1 MRRRGAGALAA
12 AAILAAGCGSTS
24 RPSPSSAPATS
35 AVSTTAQPAE
45 PAPPSKDE
53 FIAAADKACRHTN
66 RRLKPVIERLVRLDL
81 STQPLAFRLS
91 GYRDAF
97 HDLGV
102 EYEDLIS
109 ELQQLPPPPRDHRM
123 LTRMFRLIDAIP
135 LHLDRLQASITD
147 LDIVLLIRAEIKLN
161 QTFVR
166 LGGTA
171 DAYGF
176 RVCGVVPGRH
186 PRGGD
191 KGPLPLAK
199 PV

>member
-1 MRRRGAGALAA
+1 MRRSGAAALAA

-24 RPSPSSAPATS
+24 NSRPSSAPATS
-35 AVSTTAQPAE
+35 PVSTTAQPAE

-53 FIAAADKACRHTN
+53 FIAAADNACRHTN

-81 STQPLAFRLS
+81 STQPIAFRLS

-102 EYEDLIS
+102 DYEDLLS
-109 ELQQLPPPPRDHRM
+109 ELQQIAPPARDHRM
-123 LTRMFRLIDAIP
+123 LTRMFRLLDSIP
-135 LHLDRLQASITD
+135 LHLDRLQASIND
-147 LDIVLLIRAEIKLN
+147 LDIVLLIRSEIKLN

-186 PRGGD
+186 PRGD

>member
-1 MRRRGAGALAA
+1 
-12 AAILAAGCGSTS
+12 
-24 RPSPSSAPATS
+24 
-35 AVSTTAQPAE
+35 VSTTAQAAA

-102 EYEDLIS
+102 EYEDLIG
-109 ELQQLPPPPRDHRM
+109 ELQQFPPPARDHRM
-123 LTRMFRLIDAIP
+123 LTRTLRLIDAIP

-147 LDIVLLIRAEIKLN
+147 LDVVLLIRAEIKLN

-199 PV
+199 RV

>member
-1 MRRRGAGALAA
+1 V
-12 AAILAAGCGSTS
+12 
-24 RPSPSSAPATS
+24 
-35 AVSTTAQPAE
+35 AVTTTQPAE

-53 FIAAADKACRHTN
+53 FVSAADKRCRHTN
-66 RRLKPVIERLVRLDL
+66 RRLKPIIERVVRLDL

-102 EYEDLIS
+102 EYQDLIG
-109 ELQQLPPPPRDHRM
+109 ELEQIAPPARDHRM
-123 LTRMFRLIDAIP
+123 LTRVFRLIDAIP

-147 LDIVLLIRAEIKLN
+147 LDVVLLIRSEIQLN
-161 QTFVR
+161 RTFVR

-186 PRGGD
+186 PRGND
-191 KGPLPLAK
+191 GPLPLARR
-199 PV
+199 V